1 MTQEKNLLDKA
12 TEALANTEVPPG
24 PPQEAVNATLAKL
37 AAAVGD
43 SQIANGTSQTAISD
57 RRFAIGCRFVNF
69 TKFAAA
75 AVVLIAAGYLVGR
88 LSAPKP
94 MDAEELYAALKPAIE
109 RDMLEPMGRQWQLIL
124 AANNAELKD
133 ELRAEYRQDLNQF
146 AVQTLA
152 ASGAATNQLL
162 RDLVQ
167 SVRDAQIR
175 DLRSIA
181 AALRQ
186 IESDRVRDKAQLA
199 DGLETLA
206 VATGDELQ
214 RTKDDI
220 VQFLVY
226 NQPAGLNPNVYE
238 SPDTTNERSRQ

>member
-1 MTQEKNLLDKA
+1 MTQEKNLLAKA

-24 PPQEAVNATLAKL
+24 PPQEAVDATLAKL
-37 AAAVGD
+37 AD
-43 SQIANGTSQTAISD
+43 AIDKPAEPTIESLSSA
-57 RRFAIGCRFVNF
+57 RRIKIVPDLV
-69 TKFAAA
+69 KFAAA
-75 AVVLIAAGYLVGR
+75 ATVLVTAGYLIGR

-94 MDAEELYAALKPAIE
+94 MDAEELYAALKPAIK
-109 RDMLEPMGRQWQLIL
+109 RDLLESMARQWQLIL
-124 AANNAELKD
+124 ASNNAELKD
-133 ELRAEYRQDLNQF
+133 ELRTEYRQDLNQF

-175 DLRSIA
+175 DLRSVA

-199 DGLETLA
+199 NGLETLA

-238 SPDTTNERSRQ
+238 SPNTTNERSRQ